1 MPRRKSNKTGERSY
15 RGRSMA
21 ELRAER
27 RERLLNAAFNL
38 IGSQGYP
45 KVAIERVCATAR
57 VATRHYYEHFQGREP
72 LLHAVFE
79 RIEGEMSEVVIKSLA
94 MPAED
99 NMERTDNALGALVH
113 YMLSDPKRARVICL
127 ESVGV
132 SAEMERRRR
141 ALIRKFSEFIAQTA
155 HDLAEGGVLPQAN
168 YRMPAIALVGATNEL
183 MVEWLSGDTGLTT
196 DQMERQVIAIFRT
209 LIRGGA
215 ASDKESK
222 KIEARAGKVTT
233 KATAVAK
240 APAKPAAKKAAAKK
254 AASKKPAAKKA
265 ASKRGS

>member
-1 MPRRKSNKTGERSY
+1 MPRRKTTKTGERSY

-79 RIEGEMSEVVIKSLA
+79 RIEGQMVEVVAEALA
-94 MPAED
+94 ASAESD
-99 NMERTDNALGALVH
+99 MARAEATLGALVH
-113 YMLSDPKRARVICL
+113 FLLSDTKRARVICL

-132 SAEMERRRR
+132 SPEMERRRR
-141 ALIRKFSEFIAQTA
+141 ALIRRFAGVIADTA
-155 HDLAEGGVLPQAN
+155 TEMAEAGVLPKAD
-168 YRMPAIALVGATNEL
+168 YRMPAVALVGAANEL
-183 MVEWLSGDTGLTT
+183 LVEWLSGDTDLSAE
-196 DQMERQVIAIFRT
+196 QMERQVIGIFRT
-209 LIRGGA
+209 MMRGSAVIA
-215 ASDKESK
+215 AERSQ
-222 KIEARAGKVTT
+222 AAAAAG
-233 KATAVAK
+233 
-240 APAKPAAKKAAAKK
+240 KPAAKKSARK
-254 AASKKPAAKKA
+254 AASDA
-265 ASKRGS
+265 